1 MTQKLPDILHSKQ
14 PPRPEEAFAGDLFQ
28 NRRSLADQLTRYF
41 HRLQKGAVIAMDAPW
56 GSGKT
61 WFGRHWK
68 KYLEEE
74 ERDYSCLYIDAF
86 RQDYVDDPFML
97 LTAEL
102 LKLID
107 DKDKGDFKEKATKV
121 MRAIAPV
128 MGKATVDILGRVLIG
143 NTNLSGNLASVG
155 QGLVTDGADA
165 VSTYLT
171 SRLDNYAA
179 EKKSLEEFRLALAE
193 FTEKQEKPV
202 VIFVDELDRCRP
214 DFAVHLLE
222 YLKHFFDVENLI
234 FVLLMNRPQLE
245 GAIRGIYGQECD
257 AEIYLGK
264 FVNLFVSFPDR
275 ANERYSIQTQ
285 YVHEVAGRINMLLTQ
300 HHQCFVEYLAGF
312 ATWFDLSLRQIE
324 QAVLVYALHER
335 CEDIPAH
342 ELAYLLAMKMA
353 CPTLF
358 KKIAS
363 NDPSGHKE
371 AVNTL
376 NDCSMSN
383 IVGTVEGASKQEV
396 IGVFIHAHHM
406 AMGEEI
412 DDKKAQQLDLSR
424 HAKVIQS
431 GVWQ

>member
-1 MTQKLPDILHSKQ
+1 MTQELPDILHSKQ
-14 PPRPEEAFAGDLFQ
+14 PTHPEEAFVGDLFQ

-61 WFGRHWK
+61 WFGLHWK

-74 ERDYSCLYIDAF
+74 DRNYSCLYIDAF

-102 LKLID
+102 LKIID
-107 DKDKGDFKEKATKV
+107 DKDDFKKKASKA
-121 MRAIAPV
+121 MRAIAPA
-128 MGKATVDILGRVLIG
+128 MGKATVNILGRVLIG
-143 NTNLSGNLASVG
+143 NTNLSENLASVG
-155 QGLVTDGADA
+155 QGLVKDGSDA
-165 VSTYLT
+165 VSTYLDN
-171 SRLDNYAA
+171 RLDNYAD
-179 EKKSLEEFRLALAE
+179 EKQSLEDFRSALEA
-193 FTEKQEKPV
+193 FTERQDKPV
-202 VIFVDELDRCRP
+202 VVFVDELDRCRP

-222 YLKHFFDVENLI
+222 YLKHFFDVKNLI

-285 YVHEVAGRINMLLTQ
+285 YVREVTGRINMQLTQ
-300 HHQCFVEYLAGF
+300 HHQFFIEYLAAF
-312 ATWFDLSLRQIE
+312 STWFGLSLRQIE
-324 QAVLVYALHER
+324 QAVLIYTLHER
-335 CEDIPAH
+335 CEDISAH
-342 ELAYLLAMKMA
+342 ELAYLLALKMVY
-353 CPTLF
+353 PTLF

-363 NDPSGHKE
+363 NDSNGHQE
-371 AVNTL
+371 AVNIL
-376 NDCSMSN
+376 KNCSMSN

-396 IGVFIHAHHM
+396 ISVFINAHHM
-406 AMGEEI
+406 AMGEEV
-412 DDKKAQQLDLSR
+412 DDQQAQQLDLSR

>member
-1 MTQKLPDILHSKQ
+1 MTQELPDILHSKQ
-14 PPRPEEAFAGDLFQ
+14 PTHPEEAFVGDLFQ

-61 WFGRHWK
+61 WFGLHWK

-74 ERDYSCLYIDAF
+74 GRNYSCLYIDAF

-102 LKLID
+102 LKIID
-107 DKDKGDFKEKATKV
+107 DKDDFKKKASKA

-128 MGKATVDILGRVLIG
+128 MGKATVNILGRVLIG
-143 NTNLSGNLASVG
+143 NTNLSENLASVG
-155 QGLVTDGADA
+155 QGLVKDGSDA
-165 VSTYLT
+165 VSTYLD
-171 SRLDNYAA
+171 SRLDNYAD
-179 EKKSLEEFRLALAE
+179 EKQSLEDFRSALEE
-193 FTEKQEKPV
+193 FTEKQDKPV

-222 YLKHFFDVENLI
+222 YLKHFFDVKNLI

-285 YVHEVAGRINMLLTQ
+285 YVREVIGRTNMQLTQ
-300 HHQCFVEYLAGF
+300 HHQVFVEYLAAF
-312 ATWFDLSLRQIE
+312 AAWFDLSLRQIE
-324 QAVLVYALHER
+324 QAVLIYTLHER
-335 CEDIPAH
+335 CEDILAH
-342 ELAYLLAMKMA
+342 ELAYLLALKMVY
-353 CPTLF
+353 PTLF

-363 NDPSGHKE
+363 NDSNGHQE
-371 AVNTL
+371 AANTL
-376 NDCSMSN
+376 KDCSVSN
-383 IVGTVEGASKQEV
+383 IVGSVQGASKQEV
-396 IGVFIHAHHM
+396 ISLFIHAHHM